1 MSEGDKQTRDWAK
14 VLAGEE
20 GMTFIEDMKKTSR
33 PNKDFEVV
41 ITVFKC
47 ENGERKNSM
56 AQTSLFF
63 NDTEDLLD
71 WSDNSG
77 VDFA

>member
-1 MSEGDKQTRDWAK
+1 
-14 VLAGEE
+14 
-20 GMTFIEDMKKTSR
+20 MTFVEDMKTPSR
-33 PNKDFEVV
+33 PTKDFEVV
-41 ITVFKC
+41 IIVFKC

-63 NDTEDLLD
+63 NDTEELLD